1 MLGALSC
8 WYIPQRELLNET
20 AFSRNKEHQKSRLR
34 VYAAGILSRPLTN
47 THSLFTWYIYK
58 KYKEPN
64 TAALFAFAQLPP
76 TTQKCGAWVNVV
88 ERDVC
93 GRSHVFFLS
102 RARTHTTPHAQV
114 PTPTSLKWYIYFFS
128 RRECVDHSE
137 KVSLLINYAHLEFAT
152 AICQIYGTT
161 FQSHT
166 ILMRFAAFARA
177 RPWCSVGASTRSV
190 TAVVCM
196 MNGWFNGACSA
207 GTLQR

>member
-1 MLGALSC
+1 MKMFARKDNPAQKMLGALSC

-58 KYKEPN
+58 EPN

-102 RARTHTTPHAQV
+102 RARTHTPHHMHRYLHLPRSNDIYIFSLAESAWTTP
-114 PTPTSLKWYIYFFS
+114 K
-128 RRECVDHSE
+128 
-137 KVSLLINYAHLEFAT
+137 
-152 AICQIYGTT
+152 
-161 FQSHT
+161 
-166 ILMRFAAFARA
+166 
-177 RPWCSVGASTRSV
+177 RSP
-190 TAVVCM
+190 C
-196 MNGWFNGACSA
+196 
-207 GTLQR
+207 L